1 MTTPPLAAASPALLT
16 CSFGV
21 FSEARALPS
30 LLASSCDTRH
40 THNHRHTMRAS
51 TSVPVCMDLGEQ
63 LTACSRRQR
72 QHTIASLDGLPLL
85 HWMVCKQPE
94 RGSAAPCE
102 QGARHQKGAQTLLPL
117 LTRGA
122 NGRQR
127 NARMPEATHVTLF
140 LPAAHVTVFCRQHN
154 LNRTPATHLTPATFL
169 MLGNVYNA
177 GSVANTGNVA
187 NAGVR
192 RRCYR
197 GSVPNAAAFQGSM
210 LVPALPFAVCAFSC
224 LLACY
229 GQEHP
234 MRQMMRHVPV
244 VWIRAPPHCP
254 CPSPFLHPVPNF
266 GLEHPH
272 SVLSVLDSCSSPSLF
287 PTPSRDTPSPFHNSS
302 RGSALGSSP
311 GSSLGSSPDSTRGL
325 CPADVGAEATRIAPA
340 RP

>member
-1 MTTPPLAAASPALLT
+1 MP

-177 GSVANTGNVA
+177 GNVANTGNVA

-224 LLACY
+224 LL
-229 GQEHP
+229 
-234 MRQMMRHVPV
+234 RT
-244 VWIRAPPHCP
+244 RAPDEANDEARTGRLD
-254 CPSPFLHPVPNF
+254 PSASPLP
-266 GLEHPH
+266 
-272 SVLSVLDSCSSPSLF
+272 LSFSL
-287 PTPSRDTPSPFHNSS
+287 PPSRPKFRS
-302 RGSALGSSP
+302 RAPTLRSLRSGLLLLTLPLSHTLPGYSLALS
-311 GSSLGSSPDSTRGL
+311 
-325 CPADVGAEATRIAPA
+325 
-340 RP
+340 